1 MSADACSRRCVLKIL
16 AGGAAASAC
25 TNPPAA
31 DPEPFGTVQ
40 VGMVA
45 DYPVGSLEP
54 VGTLPV
60 ALGRDEQGLY
70 AMTLTCSHTG
80 CNMAIDG
87 DVTRSGAYCWC
98 HGSRFDAN
106 GNVTHGPA
114 EKALAHFAVTV
125 DADGVITIDGEQ
137 RVKTSVRTPVG

>member
-1 MSADACSRRCVLKIL
+1 MSADACSRRSLLKIF
-16 AGGAAASAC
+16 AGGAAVGACAS
-25 TNPPAA
+25 PSA

-40 VGMVA
+40 AGTVP

-60 ALGRDEQGLY
+60 ALGRDEGGLY

-87 DVTRSGAYCWC
+87 DVSSSGAYCWC

-106 GNVTHGPA
+106 GSVTHGPA
-114 EKALAHFAVTV
+114 EKPLAHFQVTV
-125 DADGVITIDGEQ
+125 DADGVITIDGDT
-137 RVKTSVRTPVG
+137 RVARNVRTPVG